1 MGMRAKLAV
10 VFACA
15 GLLWA
20 ALPVLAHHSF
30 RVQYDESQAVTI
42 SGAVT
47 KVIWKNPHVHL
58 FVDVKDT
65 GGRISNW
72 ELELASPNGPLAEGW
87 KVDSVKP
94 GDQVTVTGYRAR
106 DGSNLANARKISLAA
121 R

>member
-1 MGMRAKLAV
+1 MRAKVAT
-10 VFACA
+10 FAACV

-20 ALPVLAHHSF
+20 AAPVFAHHSF
-30 RVQYDESQAVTI
+30 RVQYDESQTVTI

-65 GGRISNW
+65 GGRVSNW
-72 ELELASPNGPLAEGW
+72 ELELASPNGLLAEGW

-94 GDQVTVTGYRAR
+94 GDQVTVIGYRAR
-106 DGSNLANARKISLAA
+106 DGSNLANARKVSLAA
-121 R
+121 